1 MQTPFEQRQKQ
12 FRPLAQRISFNKLKL
27 SLVLKVTIR
36 SNMNGQCS
44 MFRDLS
50 YTTNST
56 IWRQLVFQT
65 SLQRAE
71 NLYICFIS

>member
-12 FRPLAQRISFNKLKL
+12 FRTLAQRISFNKLKL
-27 SLVLKVTIR
+27 SMVLKVTIR

-71 NLYICFIS
+71 NL

>member
-1 MQTPFEQRQKQ
+1 
-12 FRPLAQRISFNKLKL
+12 
-27 SLVLKVTIR
+27 
-36 SNMNGQCS
+36 MNGQCS

-71 NLYICFIS
+71 NL

>member
-50 YTTNST
+50 YTTNSI

-71 NLYICFIS
+71 NL